1 MNMNLFL
8 NFVIK
13 QLKQIKMKENILL
26 VKFEEGLTY
35 NDFWNQ
41 FELKL
46 NSQKSGNLSEEEKNQ
61 ANQLKLN
68 FQRSSRI
75 NRTYEIS
82 ENLKNVLEKIKKTQ
96 NWILISEDWCGDS
109 AQNVPYIAK
118 IADYSS
124 KINLRIVPRDHNLDL
139 MDKYL
144 TNGARSIPKLIA
156 FDEQG
161 DELFQWGAR
170 PKEAQDLV
178 TKLKNEGKNKT
189 EFLEALH
196 LWYGK
201 NRGKNL
207 ESEFVE
213 ILRKLI

>member
-1 MNMNLFL
+1 
-8 NFVIK
+8 
-13 QLKQIKMKENILL
+13 MKDVLL
-26 VKFEEGLTY
+26 LEKFDDGLSY
-35 NDFWNQ
+35 SDYWKQ

-46 NSQKSGNLSEEEKNQ
+46 NSQTIGNLSTVEEEKR
-61 ANQLKLN
+61 NQLKLN

-75 NRTYEIS
+75 TRTYNIS
-82 ENLKNVLEKIKKTQ
+82 ESLKNVMDKLEIKQ
-96 NWILISEDWCGDS
+96 NWILITEDWCGDS

-118 IADYSS
+118 IAEYSP
-124 KINLRIVPRDHNLDL
+124 KIELRIVSRDQNLDL

-156 FDEQG
+156 FDDQG

-170 PKEAQDLV
+170 PIEAQALV
-178 TKLKNEGKNKT
+178 TQLKNEGKTKS

-207 ESEFVE
+207 ESEFHE
-213 ILRKLI
+213 ILQKLI

>member
-1 MNMNLFL
+1 MNLFL

>member
-1 MNMNLFL
+1 
-8 NFVIK
+8 
-13 QLKQIKMKENILL
+13 MKDVLL
-26 VKFEEGLTY
+26 LEKFDDGLSY
-35 NDFWNQ
+35 SDYWKQ

-46 NSQKSGNLSEEEKNQ
+46 NSQTIGNLSTVEEEKR
-61 ANQLKLN
+61 NQLKLN

-75 NRTYEIS
+75 TRTYNIS
-82 ENLKNVLEKIKKTQ
+82 ESLKNVMDKLEIKQ
-96 NWILISEDWCGDS
+96 NWILITEDWCGDS

-118 IADYSS
+118 IAEYSP
-124 KINLRIVPRDHNLDL
+124 KIELRIVSRDQNLDL

-156 FDEQG
+156 FDDQG
-161 DELFQWGAR
+161 NELFQWGAR
-170 PKEAQDLV
+170 PIEAQALV
-178 TKLKNEGKNKT
+178 TQLKNEGKTKS

-207 ESEFVE
+207 ESEFHE
-213 ILRKLI
+213 ILQKLI

>member
-26 VKFEEGLTY
+26 VKFEVGLTY

-82 ENLKNVLEKIKKTQ
+82 ENLKNVLDKLEITQ
-96 NWILISEDWCGDS
+96 NWILITEDWCGDS

-118 IADYSS
+118 IANYSS
-124 KINLRIVPRDHNLDL
+124 KINLRILARDQNLDL

-144 TNGARSIPKLIA
+144 TNGARAIPKLIA
-156 FDEQG
+156 FDEQ
-161 DELFQWGAR
+161 ENEFFQWGAR

-178 TKLKNEGKNKT
+178 TQLKNEGKSKT

-207 ESEFVE
+207 ETEFLE
-213 ILRKLI
+213 ILQKLI

>member
-1 MNMNLFL
+1 
-8 NFVIK
+8 
-13 QLKQIKMKENILL
+13 MKENILL

-82 ENLKNVLEKIKKTQ
+82 ENLKNVLDKLEITQ
-96 NWILISEDWCGDS
+96 NWILITEDWCGDS

-118 IADYSS
+118 IANYSS
-124 KINLRIVPRDHNLDL
+124 KINLRILARDQNLDL

-144 TNGARSIPKLIA
+144 TNGARAIPKLIA

-178 TKLKNEGKNKT
+178 TQLKNEGKSKT

-207 ESEFVE
+207 ETEFLE
-213 ILRKLI
+213 ILQKLI

>member
-1 MNMNLFL
+1 
-8 NFVIK
+8 
-13 QLKQIKMKENILL
+13 MKDILL
-26 VKFEEGLTY
+26 LEKFDDGLSY
-35 NDFWNQ
+35 SDYWKQ

-46 NSQKSGNLSEEEKNQ
+46 NSQTIGNLSTVEEEKR
-61 ANQLKLN
+61 NQLKLN

-75 NRTYEIS
+75 TRTYNIS
-82 ENLKNVLEKIKKTQ
+82 ESLKNVMDKLEIKQ
-96 NWILISEDWCGDS
+96 NWILITEDWCGDS

-118 IADYSS
+118 IAEYSP
-124 KINLRIVPRDHNLDL
+124 KIELRIVSRDQNLDL

-156 FDEQG
+156 FDDQG
-161 DELFQWGAR
+161 NELFQWGAR
-170 PKEAQDLV
+170 PIEAQALV
-178 TKLKNEGKNKT
+178 TQLKNEGKTKS

-207 ESEFVE
+207 ESEFHE
-213 ILRKLI
+213 ILQKLI